1 MRADP
6 IPEIQRV
13 PLEKMVL
20 RIKILPAFQG
30 RAVRDVLSRIL
41 EPPSTEG
48 VDTALR
54 RLQGVGA
61 LYQNHALTPLGYH
74 LAQLPVDVRIGK
86 LMLFGAIFR
95 CLDAALTIAACLSYR
110 TPFLSPFKEREA
122 ANKARLRFFAGNSD
136 QLTTYKA
143 YRAWATAA
151 ANGQQAG
158 WVFSQE
164 NYLGQKTLQMISQMK
179 HQFVE
184 LLASIGFVPNQL
196 KAKDLDRA
204 ARGKGKIR
212 KSSFSRETTIDQTI
226 QGGADAVVAVTGP
239 AINANNENNRVV
251 SAVLCSALYPNI
263 VKVNLVF

>member
-1 MRADP
+1 MKYFNSFLYERPCSKLYKKFCSSFIFDFTLDRYTHHMRADP

-122 ANKARLRFFAGNSD
+122 ANKARLRFFTGNSD

-143 YRAWATAA
+143 YRAWAVAA
-151 ANGQQAG
+151 ANGQQSG

-164 NYLGQKTLQMISQMK
+164 NFLGQKTLQMISQMK

-196 KAKDLDRA
+196 KARDLDRA
-204 ARGKGKIR
+204 ARGKGGKEM
-212 KSSFSRETTIDQTI
+212 K
-226 QGGADAVVAVTGP
+226 
-239 AINANNENNRVV
+239 V
-251 SAVLCSALYPNI
+251 SHQI
-263 VKVNLVF
+263 KQ

>member
-1 MRADP
+1 MSLSDRYTHHMRADP

-122 ANKARLRFFAGNSD
+122 ANKARLRFFTGNSD

-143 YRAWATAA
+143 YRAWAVAA
-151 ANGQQAG
+151 GNGQQAG

-164 NYLGQKTLQMISQMK
+164 NFLGQKTLQMISQMK

-196 KAKDLDRA
+196 KARDLDRA
-204 ARGKGKIR
+204 ARGKG
-212 KSSFSRETTIDQTI
+212 
-226 QGGADAVVAVTGP
+226 G
-239 AINANNENNRVV
+239 NNLDFNKK
-251 SAVLCSALYPNI
+251 Y
-263 VKVNLVF
+263 FGT